1 MLSLQSNQSYMS
13 KYGIPIVLQALLA
26 IGICDFLSAQ
36 PIVTSVEFT
45 GLTKTKVS
53 FLQQYSTV
61 TAGQKY
67 DSTQLASD
75 RQRLLNL
82 GILGEVETKMVTDGT
97 TIKIIFVCR
106 EMINTLPV
114 FALGKTE
121 DTFWLKT
128 GLQSLN
134 LSGRGDKLFVYYQYY
149 DRHSFYLNYATDR
162 IGNSR
167 WGTTASLIKWA
178 TIEPLSSESGISN
191 YNYTNYTGYASAIR
205 FLTFRETLD
214 VGVGIFNEQFE
225 AQQPQ
230 ENELDEIVEGNKFL
244 SKFIFKSN
252 HLNYHTFYVNGIF
265 NQTNIEFIHSLDEV
279 RNFVTVFNDF
289 RFFKQMGKRFNWAN
303 RLRTGIATNDENPFA
318 PFVLDSYLNIR
329 GVGNRVDRGTGS
341 IVINTE
347 MRYTL
352 FDRRIL
358 AAQGV
363 AFFDLG
369 SWRKPGGNI
378 NDFTKTENMRAFSG
392 LGFRLIYKRAFDT
405 MLRIDYGYDYNKNAG
420 LVIGIGQYF

>member
-26 IGICDFLSAQ
+26 FGICDFLSAQ

-53 FLQQYSTV
+53 FLRQYSTV

-67 DSTQLASD
+67 DSTQLVSD

-97 TIKIIFVCR
+97 TTKIIFVCR

-121 DTFWLKT
+121 DTFWLKA

-230 ENELDEIVEGNKFL
+230 EIELNEIVEGNKFL

-358 AAQGV
+358 AAQGWHFLIS
-363 AFFDLG
+363 ARGENRGAILMTLP
-369 SWRKPGGNI
+369 KL
-378 NDFTKTENMRAFSG
+378 KTCVP
-392 LGFRLIYKRAFDT
+392 FRVLAFD
-405 MLRIDYGYDYNKNAG
+405 
-420 LVIGIGQYF
+420 

>member
-1 MLSLQSNQSYMS
+1 MS
-13 KYGIPIVLQALLA
+13 ERCIPIVLKA
-26 IGICDFLSAQ
+26 ILTFGICTGLSAQ
-36 PIVTSVEFT
+36 QLITSVEFT
-45 GLTKTKVS
+45 GLTKTKES
-53 FLQQYSTV
+53 FLRQYSTL
-61 TAGQKY
+61 TTGQEY
-67 DSTQLASD
+67 DSTQLICD

-82 GILGEVETKMVTDGT
+82 GILSEVEALVKRDDTG
-97 TIKIIFVCR
+97 IRIIFVCR
-106 EMINTLPV
+106 EMISTLPV

-121 DTFWLKT
+121 DTFWLKA

-149 DRHSFYLNYATDR
+149 DRHSFYLNYTTDR

-178 TIEPLSSESGISN
+178 TIEPLNSDGGISN
-191 YNYTNYTGYASAIR
+191 YNYTNYTGYASVIR

-214 VGVGIFNEQFE
+214 FGVGIFNEEFE

-230 ENELDEIVEGNKFL
+230 ENELDIIVQGNKFL
-244 SKFIFKSN
+244 SKLIFKSN
-252 HLNYHTFYVNGIF
+252 HLNYHTFYVDGIF

-289 RFFKQMGKRFNWAN
+289 RFFKQMGERFNWAN
-303 RLRTGIATNDENPFA
+303 RLRTGIATNDQNPFA

-363 AFFDLG
+363 AFFDFG
-369 SWRKPGGNI
+369 SWRKPGGDI
-378 NDFTKTENMRAFSG
+378 NDFTKSENMRAFSG

-405 MLRIDYGYDYNKNAG
+405 MLRIDYGYDYTKNAG